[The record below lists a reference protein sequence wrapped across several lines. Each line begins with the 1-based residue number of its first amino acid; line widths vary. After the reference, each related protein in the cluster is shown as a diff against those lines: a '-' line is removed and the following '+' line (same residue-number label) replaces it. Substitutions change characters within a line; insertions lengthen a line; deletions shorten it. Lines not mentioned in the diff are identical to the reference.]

1 MEQALVVGS
10 RNGAGRT
17 DRPAIAVRGL
27 RKSYGATEVLHGID
41 FDVRA
46 GEVFGFLGP
55 NGAGKTTAIEILEGY
70 RERSTG
76 EVTVLGVDPERPTR
90 AWRDRIGLV
99 LQECELDPL
108 LTVAETLSLYSS
120 FYSAR
125 RSVDATAALVGL
137 ADKRHDRVRTL
148 SGGEKRR
155 LDVAV
160 ALIGDPEL
168 LFLDEPTTGFDPS
181 ARRDAWNMIDGL
193 RALGK
198 TLFLTTHYMDEA
210 QHLADRVAILREG
223 QIVAIGSPAELAPAG
238 ATSTVISFRLP
249 HAVAIDELRANVSA
263 PIETAGGIVSLRTEN
278 AQRVLHELT
287 SWAERERVE
296 LVGLEARRPTLE
308 DVFLELT
315 GANDGVT

>member
-1 MEQALVVGS
+1 MERALVLGS
-10 RNGAGRT
+10 RNGAAHVE
-17 DRPAIAVRGL
+17 RPAIIVRGL
-27 RKSYGATEVLHGID
+27 RKSYGATAVLRGID
-41 FDVRA
+41 FEVHS

-70 RERSTG
+70 RRRTAG
-76 EVTVLGVDPERPTR
+76 EVTVLGIDPGRPTR

-99 LQECELDPL
+99 LQECQLDPL
-108 LTVAETLSLYSS
+108 LTVAETLALYAS
-120 FYSAR
+120 FYTSP
-125 RSVDATAALVGL
+125 RSVDGTAELVGL
-137 ADKRHDRVRTL
+137 GVKRDARARSL

-168 LFLDEPTTGFDPS
+168 LFMDEPTTGFDPS
-181 ARRDAWNMIDGL
+181 ARRDAWNVIEGL

-210 QHLADRVAILREG
+210 QHLSDRVAILREG
-223 QIVAIGSPAELAPAG
+223 ELVAIGRPAELARAG

-249 HAVAIDELRANVSA
+249 DEVAIDALRGSVSA
-263 PIETAGGIVSLRTEN
+263 PLETVGGGVSLRTEN
-278 AQRVLHELT
+278 AQRVLYELT

-296 LVGLEARRPTLE
+296 LIGLQARSPTLE

-315 GANDGVT
+315 GGNHG

>member
-1 MEQALVVGS
+1 MERALVLGS
-10 RNGAGRT
+10 RNGAAHVE
-17 DRPAIAVRGL
+17 RPAITVHGL
-27 RKSYGATEVLHGID
+27 RKSYGATEVLRGID
-41 FDVRA
+41 FEVHT

-70 RERSTG
+70 RQRSAG
-76 EVTVLGVDPERPTR
+76 EVTVLGIDPGRPTR

-108 LTVAETLSLYSS
+108 LTVAETLALYAS
-120 FYSAR
+120 FYTSP
-125 RSVDATAALVGL
+125 RSVDGTAELVGL
-137 ADKRHDRVRTL
+137 GVKRGARVRTL

-181 ARRDAWNMIDGL
+181 ARRDAWNVIDGL

-210 QHLADRVAILREG
+210 QHLSDRVAILREG
-223 QIVAIGSPAELAPAG
+223 EIVAIGRPAELAPAG

-249 HAVAIDELRANVSA
+249 DEVAIDALRGNVSA
-263 PIETAGGIVSLRTEN
+263 RLETVGGVVSLRTEN
-278 AQRVLHELT
+278 AQRVLYELT
-287 SWAERERVE
+287 SWAEREQVE
-296 LVGLEARRPTLE
+296 LIGLQARSPTLE

-315 GANDGVT
+315 GADHG